1 MQPATSF
8 NKTLFAD
15 ASGNALRC
23 SQVMTYRGE
32 VAVPALALKF
42 VLKGREH
49 YRLNGRDFAVQS
61 GQFLLTNNRQT
72 EAVAVTVNE
81 EAVGVCID
89 FSEAWVY
96 QLAALA
102 GMEQEAEDLL
112 GRPHASA
119 LLSVQ
124 HFGLESW
131 LQQANYTYFSKHNAA
146 AADHARQLW
155 ELGALVIPD
164 VLQWQRH
171 FAATG
176 GSCHAT
182 REARLKVIWQAK
194 RLLDQQPNRAWKLEQ
209 LAKEA
214 GMSKFHLLRQF
225 KQVFGL
231 PPHQYLLQK
240 RLHWAKN
247 QLSGSAALSELALE
261 AGFADLAAFSKAFK
275 KQFGE
280 SPSNVRQSRNF

>member
-1 MQPATSF
+1 MHPNAAF
-8 NKTLFAD
+8 NTTLFAD
-15 ASGNALRC
+15 ETGNALRC
-23 SQVMTYRGE
+23 SRVMAYSGE

-49 YRLNGRDFAVQS
+49 YHLNGRDFAVQS
-61 GQFLLTNNRQT
+61 GQFLLANNRQT
-72 EAVAVTVNE
+72 EEVAVTVNE

-89 FSEAWVY
+89 FSEAWVL
-96 QLAALA
+96 QMAALA
-102 GMEQEAEDLL
+102 GMEEEAERLL
-112 GRPHASA
+112 ARQETSLFGAR
-119 LLSVQ
+119 L
-124 HFGLESW
+124 FGLDAW
-131 LQQANYTYFSKHNAA
+131 LHQANQTYFSKPKLQP
-146 AADHARQLW
+146 ADHARQMW
-155 ELGALVIPD
+155 TLGVQLIPD
-164 VLQWQRH
+164 LLQWQRH

-176 GSCHAT
+176 GSCLAT

-194 RLLDQQPNRAWKLEQ
+194 RLLDQQPQHAWKLES

-240 RLHWAKN
+240 RLHWAKS
-247 QLSGSAALSELALE
+247 QLSGSQALSELALE

-280 SPSNVRQSRNF
+280 SPSQLRQLSNF